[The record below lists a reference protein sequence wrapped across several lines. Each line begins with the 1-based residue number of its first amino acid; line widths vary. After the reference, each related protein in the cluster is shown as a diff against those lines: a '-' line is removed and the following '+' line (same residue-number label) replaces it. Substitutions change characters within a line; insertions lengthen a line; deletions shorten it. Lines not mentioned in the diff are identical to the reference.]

1 MASLYQL
8 LSQLPVLSSFLLPL
22 PLTTTDGINNNILSL
37 PKSNPTACPN
47 PPSLSCPSPPPQD
60 INTCCV
66 NHPSG
71 HFLQT
76 QFWDTAPPIGPNNSW
91 TIHGLWPD
99 LCAGGFDAFCDS
111 SRSHSDIRTVLRH
124 ALEEGQDG
132 DHSPTIEG
140 LLSFMETYWLSLDGD
155 HEHLWAHEWNKHGTC
170 ISTLEPDCYDGA
182 AAAPPTTPSRRHR
195 HPDVLDYFVHT
206 TSLFRTLDTYSVL
219 AEAGILPS
227 SDKRYTLRE
236 LEEAI
241 QSSAHGHP
249 VTFRCNRRG
258 ELDEVWYHFAVMGS
272 LRHTSDT
279 QQDAKAEAEAEAPVL
294 MPGPGDYDLD
304 TALSHHPRSP
314 FLNATTVRRH
324 FVPVPPDGAISNCPR
339 RGIKY
344 LPKTP
349 GGDQDPP
356 SATKTTS
363 VANPTSSPTSTST
376 ALPFTGKGHLEIH
389 ILDSTS
395 TTTTEQ
401 PQNRVVLSP
410 SDSNPILPSPSTASK
425 KGCLIRQ
432 GQWYVS
438 GTCATFRAQ
447 HDVVDPGHQALF
459 SLSSSY
465 SPCLVNPATGK
476 FECTN
481 SAKVQ
486 GIFSYADNGDG
497 INVLAYH
504 NRSVFYAHSIP
515 KRFEKVDLFADDGN
529 GQREVQVEIHWVPA

>member
-1 MASLYQL
+1 MTSFYQL
-8 LSQLPVLSSFLLPL
+8 LSQVPVLSSFLLPA
-22 PLTTTDGINNNILSL
+22 PLITTDSVSQDTLS
-37 PKSNPTACPN
+37 SSTFNPSVCPN
-47 PPSLSCPSPPPQD
+47 PPSLSCPSPPAQD

-76 QFWDTAPPIGPNNSW
+76 QFWDTEPPIGPNNSW

-99 LCAGGFDAFCDS
+99 LCTGGFDAFCDS

-124 ALEEGQDG
+124 ALEGQDG
-132 DHSPTIEG
+132 AGEAHGGNHPAMVDE
-140 LLSFMETYWLSLDGD
+140 LLSFMETYWLSLNGD

-170 ISTLEPDCYDGA
+170 ISTLEPDCYG
-182 AAAPPTTPSRRHR
+182 APPPTPNRRHR
-195 HPDVLDYFVHT
+195 HLDVLDYFIHT
-206 TSLFRTLDTYSVL
+206 TSLFKTLDTYSIL

-227 SDKRYTLRE
+227 SQKRCTLQE
-236 LEEAI
+236 LEEAV
-241 QSSAHGHP
+241 QSSPHGQP

-272 LRHTSDT
+272 LRHTSYDLE
-279 QQDAKAEAEAEAPVL
+279 DGEARSEAEAIMMSPREDHGRDISSSSSSL
-294 MPGPGDYDLD
+294 SN
-304 TALSHHPRSP
+304 LSHSP
-314 FLNATTVRRH
+314 FLNTTTVRKH
-324 FVPVPPDGAISNCPR
+324 FVPVPPDGALSNCPR

-349 GGDQDPP
+349 G
-356 SATKTTS
+356 
-363 VANPTSSPTSTST
+363 
-376 ALPFTGKGHLEIH
+376 KGHLEIH
-389 ILDSTS
+389 VLDSAPTS
-395 TTTTEQ
+395 ETEAESKPETTTT
-401 PQNRVVLSP
+401 R
-410 SDSNPILPSPSTASK
+410 

-465 SPCLVNPATGK
+465 SPCLVNPVTGR
-476 FECTN
+476 FECAN

-486 GIFSYADNGDG
+486 GIFSYADNGHG
-497 INVLAYH
+497 ANVLAYH
-504 NRSVFYAHSIP
+504 NHSIFYAHTTP

-529 GQREVQVEIHWVPA
+529 GARKVQVEIHWVPA